1 MIAGI
6 THLTMEADLDRG
18 VDAATAWGL
27 GLRFR
32 DEVALPASFEQV
44 EDDAHMLPLALL
56 AGPGLQ
62 LEVVQHRRT
71 SGGPGA
77 YTGVFACRPPAGPP
91 VRDRPRT
98 GELLRRAGLVK
109 DPVCVAVPVPR
120 GEAWF
125 DASAAADGLAG
136 ILCSV
141 RDVPREAEFWSD
153 FARAKWVRVTA
164 DEAWGRLPSPLP
176 GSSGAIV
183 LESRTAGAPTRAGA
197 GHAMNDRGFPSMG
210 VLSTAVDADC
220 ARAVD
225 AGGALLAAP
234 ITTAVDGRSVRMALF
249 ETPGGAPVE
258 LLSVAAGPRRLRS
271 ADAPGALG
279 GSDNE

>member
-6 THLTMEADLDRG
+6 THLTMEANLDRG
-18 VDAATAWGL
+18 VDAATTWGL

-44 EDDAHMLPLALL
+44 EDDAHRLPLALL
-56 AGPGLQ
+56 TGPGLK

-71 SGGPGA
+71 SGVPGA
-77 YTGVFACRPPAGPP
+77 YTGVFACRPPDGLP
-91 VRDRPRT
+91 VRDRTRT
-98 GELLRRAGLVK
+98 RELLRQAGVVK
-109 DPVCVAVPVPR
+109 HPVCVAVPAPH

-153 FARAKWVRVTA
+153 FAKAKWVRVTA
-164 DEAWGRLPSPLP
+164 DEAWGHLPSPFP
-176 GSSGAIV
+176 GSSGALV
-183 LESRTAGAPTRAGA
+183 LEPRTVGASTRAGV
-197 GHAMNDRGFPSMG
+197 GHAMNDQGFPSIG

-220 ARAVD
+220 SRAVD
-225 AGGALLAAP
+225 AGAALRAAP
-234 ITTAVDGRSVRMALF
+234 ITTVVDGRSVRMALI

-258 LLSVAAGPRRLRS
+258 LLSVAAGPRRPKS
-271 ADAPGALG
+271 PDAPRTLK
-279 GSDNE
+279 GSDT